1 MKILCPNCGRLITA
15 ERGNVMNHLR
25 YTDVIGLRESSLLAD
40 EIMEVIA

>member
-1 MKILCPNCGRLITA
+1 MKITCPNCGNPITA

-25 YTDVIGLRESSLLAD
+25 YTDVLGLREASLLAD